1 MESADAPHMQNVR
14 TQPASSALSSLLI
27 DLPGTSAL
35 TNQGNANAQKSSQGP
50 SDQVVSDE
58 ASNGLAK
65 AVKSGG
71 AAQAGQVHPSAH
83 KATKPT
89 IPATLEAAQETLSRH
104 GVRMGERPSA
114 SDPSVAVAHSFL
126 EKTYNRDGQA
136 FYNETE
142 ADQRKYLEDKENG
155 QKSSYDIRPLF
166 EGQQAIGA
174 TSGMK
179 FASGFQLDYATI
191 LDGDKPSRRD
201 IEVGL
206 ASVAVLAH
214 GSQSER
220 VFVEVDPTFK
230 APYVNAGFERFA
242 TTAGGR
248 AYTKLV
254 AECQAAGVPVD
265 TLEMMSLE
273 LKGAKLSKAEKATLW
288 KAHVKEWYATNWD
301 GITDPK
307 ALKCAEEA
315 QRLMNEAADN
325 GRLIWI
331 QALPN
336 RE

>member
-1 MESADAPHMQNVR
+1 MQNVR
-14 TQPASSALSSLLI
+14 TQPSISPLASQLIESLGTNPNTPQGRKQQTS
-27 DLPGTSAL
+27 PGDVL
-35 TNQGNANAQKSSQGP
+35 TTDTAT
-50 SDQVVSDE
+50 
-58 ASNGLAK
+58 NGLAK
-65 AVKSGG
+65 EAKSGG
-71 AAQAGQVHPSAH
+71 AAHAGQVHPSAH
-83 KATKPT
+83 ASSKPT
-89 IPATLEAAQETLSRH
+89 IPATLEDAMAILTQH
-104 GVRMGERPSA
+104 GARMGERPTPT
-114 SDPSVAVAHSFL
+114 DPSVAISHGFL

-142 ADQRKYLEDKENG
+142 ADQRKYLENKI
-155 QKSSYDIRPLF
+155 YDIRPVF
-166 EGQQAIGA
+166 AGNDAIGA

-191 LDGDKPSRRD
+191 LDGDKPTKRD
-201 IEVGL
+201 IEVGM
-206 ASVAVLAH
+206 ASIAVLAH
-214 GSQSER
+214 GFKSER

-230 APYVNAGFERFA
+230 KPYVNAGFERFA

-273 LKGAKLSKAEKATLW
+273 LKGAKLSKGEKATLW

-307 ALKCAEEA
+307 ALKCAAEA
-315 QRLMNEAADN
+315 QRQMNDAADK

-336 RE
+336 RGE

>member
-1 MESADAPHMQNVR
+1 MQNVR
-14 TQPASSALSSLLI
+14 TQPSISPLASQLIENLGTNPNTAQGKKTQALI
-27 DLPGTSAL
+27 PADAVTQDTA
-35 TNQGNANAQKSSQGP
+35 T
-50 SDQVVSDE
+50 
-58 ASNGLAK
+58 NGLAK
-65 AVKSGG
+65 EAKSGG
-71 AAQAGQVHPSAH
+71 TAQAGQVHPSAH
-83 KATKPT
+83 ASSKPT
-89 IPATLEAAQETLSRH
+89 IPATLEDAQAALNKH
-104 GVRMGERPSA
+104 GVRMGERPA
-114 SDPSVAVAHSFL
+114 PSDPSVAIAHGFL
-126 EKTYNRDGQA
+126 EQTYNRDGQA

-142 ADQRKYLEDKENG
+142 ADQRKYLENKT
-155 QKSSYDIRPLF
+155 YDIRPLF
-166 EGQQAIGA
+166 AGDDAIGA

-201 IEVGL
+201 LEVGL

-214 GSQSER
+214 GFKSER

-230 APYVNAGFERFA
+230 KPYVNAGFERFA

-248 AYTKLV
+248 AYTKLL

-273 LKGAKLSKAEKATLW
+273 LKGAKLSKPEKATLW

-315 QRLMNEAADN
+315 QRQMNDAADK
-325 GRLIWI
+325 GRFIWI

-336 RE
+336 RGE